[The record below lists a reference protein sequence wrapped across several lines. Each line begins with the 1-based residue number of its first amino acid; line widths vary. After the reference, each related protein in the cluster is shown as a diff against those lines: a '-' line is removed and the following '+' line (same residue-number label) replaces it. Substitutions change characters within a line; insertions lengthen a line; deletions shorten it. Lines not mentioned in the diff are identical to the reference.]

1 MGRNLFSTAPSTAT
15 RTGRRY
21 RGLTSAAL
29 LIAGAANAQTKP
41 GTPITNTAL
50 VSYEIAG
57 VARRVQ
63 SNTVTLLVTERLDV
77 ALERANDTVPQIA
90 DAPVAVPVVLTN
102 TGSGEE
108 AFTVVA
114 ASTPTASVSGV
125 AVDRNGDGR
134 LDGSSDQMLNGPTP
148 VLAPGETLHLI
159 AMVTPTGDN
168 PPAAGEVTVTAKAV
182 TGSGTADALFV
193 GAGDGGADAV
203 VGATGATAS
212 TDVPFQGASAVPDS
226 PTLVK
231 SQSVLAPDGS
241 ASAVSGAVVT
251 YTLAARFPATP
262 TRAARIDDPIPAGVS
277 YLPGSLTLDGETLSD
292 ADDADPGAVA
302 NGAVSVRLGDM
313 TAAAVR
319 TVTFKIRLP

>member
-1 MGRNLFSTAPSTAT
+1 MFSTAPSTAT

-29 LIAGAANAQTKP
+29 LVAGAANAQTKP

-102 TGSGEE
+102 TGTGEE
-108 AFTVVA
+108 AFTVVAA

-134 LDGSSDQMLNGPTP
+134 LDGSGDQMLNGPTP

-159 AMVTPTGDN
+159 AVVTPTGDT
-168 PPAAGEVTVTAKAV
+168 PPAAGEVTVTVTAKAV

-212 TDVPFQGASAVPDS
+212 TDVPFQGASAVPDG

-251 YTLAARFPATP
+251 YTLAARFPTTP
-262 TRAARIDDPIPAGVS
+262 TRAARIVDPIPAGVA
-277 YLPGSLTLDGETLSD
+277 YLPGSLTLDGETLTD

-319 TVTFKIRLP
+319 TVSFKIRLP